1 MKKFVTVCNCDLCGK
16 EITNEKRFIVRLGVG
31 SWDDDNN
38 MEVKH
43 EKDLCDACYSTLFDL
58 LESDDGNTVK
68 TEVKRRSRK
77 GGNKRRDKELYEK
90 VGELY
95 VNGYSYADICT
106 KLDLSYSKVHYI
118 IDTLRAE
125 GGIKRKPAEIEVAEP
140 ETKVQ
145 MDPITVDKE
154 GFLII

>member
-1 MKKFVTVCNCDLCGK
+1 MKKMVTVCNCDLCGK

-31 SWDDDNN
+31 SWDDVDN

-68 TEVKRRSRK
+68 TEVKRRSRR
-77 GGNKRRDKELYEK
+77 GGNKRRDKELYDK
-90 VGELY
+90 VWELHAS
-95 VNGYSYADICT
+95 GHSYMDICA
-106 KLDLSYSKVHYI
+106 KLDIPYSKVSYI
-118 IDTLRAE
+118 IKVLRAE
-125 GGIKRKPAEIEVAEP
+125 GGIEREAAEIEVTEP
-140 ETKVQ
+140 ETKIQ

>member
-1 MKKFVTVCNCDLCGK
+1 MKKFVKVCNCDLCGK

-31 SWDDDNN
+31 SWDDDN

-58 LESDDGNTVK
+58 LESDNGNTVK
-68 TEVKRRSRK
+68 TEVKRRSRV
-77 GGNKRRDKELYEK
+77 GGNKRRDKELYDK
-90 VGELY
+90 VWDLHTS
-95 VNGYSYADICT
+95 GYSYMDICA
-106 KLDLSYSKVHYI
+106 KLNTPYSKVAYI
-118 IDTLRAE
+118 IKVLRAE
-125 GGIKRKPAEIEVAEP
+125 HDIERKNAEIAVAEP
-140 ETKVQ
+140 ETKIQ

>member
-31 SWDDDNN
+31 SWDDDDN

-58 LESDDGNTVK
+58 LESDDDNTVK
-68 TEVKRRSRK
+68 TEVKRRSRR

-95 VNGYSYADICT
+95 VSGYSYADICT

-125 GGIKRKPAEIEVAEP
+125 GGIERKPAEIEVAEP

>member
-1 MKKFVTVCNCDLCGK
+1 MKKFVKVCNCDLCGK
-16 EITNEKRFIVRLGVG
+16 DTTNEKRFIVRLGVG
-31 SWDDDNN
+31 SWDDDDN

-68 TEVKRRSRK
+68 TEVKRRSRR
-77 GGNKRRDKELYEK
+77 GGNRRRDKELYEK

-95 VNGYSYADICT
+95 VSGYSYADICT

-125 GGIKRKPAEIEVAEP
+125 RDIERKPAEVEVAEP

>member
-1 MKKFVTVCNCDLCGK
+1 MA
-16 EITNEKRFIVRLGVG
+16 KRSQTGSVFIVRLGVG
-31 SWDDDNN
+31 SWDDDDN

-58 LESDDGNTVK
+58 LESDDDNTVK
-68 TEVKRRSRK
+68 TEVKRRSRT
-77 GGNKRRDKELYEK
+77 GGNKRRDKELYDK
-90 VGELY
+90 VWELH
-95 VNGYSYADICT
+95 VSGYSYIDIAK
-106 KLDLSYSKVHYI
+106 KLDIPYSKVSYI
-118 IDTLRAE
+118 IKVLRAE
-125 GGIKRKPAEIEVAEP
+125 RDIERKPEEIEVAEP

>member
-31 SWDDDNN
+31 SWDDDN

-58 LESDDGNTVK
+58 LESDDDNTVK
-68 TEVKRRSRK
+68 TEVKHRSRR
-77 GGNKRRDKELYEK
+77 GGNKRRDRELYDK
-90 VGELY
+90 VWDLY
-95 VNGYSYADICT
+95 VSGYSYVDICA
-106 KLDLSYSKVHYI
+106 KLDMPYSKVSYI
-118 IDTLRAE
+118 IKVLRAE
-125 GGIKRKPAEIEVAEP
+125 RDVERKPAEIEAAEP
-140 ETKVQ
+140 ETKIQ
-145 MDPITVDKE
+145 DSITVDKE

>member
-31 SWDDDNN
+31 SWDDDN

-58 LESDDGNTVK
+58 LESDDDNTVK
-68 TEVKRRSRK
+68 TEVKRRSRR
-77 GGNKRRDKELYEK
+77 GGNKRRDNELYDK
-90 VGELY
+90 VWDLH
-95 VNGYSYADICT
+95 VSGYSYADICA
-106 KLDLSYSKVHYI
+106 KLDTPYSKVAYI
-118 IDTLRAE
+118 IKVLRAE
-125 GGIKRKPAEIEVAEP
+125 RDIERKSAEIEVAEP

>member
-31 SWDDDNN
+31 SWDDDDN

-58 LESDDGNTVK
+58 LESDDDNTVK

-77 GGNKRRDKELYEK
+77 GGNKRRDKELYDK
-90 VGELY
+90 VWDLHVSGH
-95 VNGYSYADICT
+95 SYMDIAT
-106 KLDLSYSKVHYI
+106 KLDIPYSKVSYI
-118 IDTLRAE
+118 IKVLRAE
-125 GGIKRKPAEIEVAEP
+125 RDIERKPAEVEVAEP